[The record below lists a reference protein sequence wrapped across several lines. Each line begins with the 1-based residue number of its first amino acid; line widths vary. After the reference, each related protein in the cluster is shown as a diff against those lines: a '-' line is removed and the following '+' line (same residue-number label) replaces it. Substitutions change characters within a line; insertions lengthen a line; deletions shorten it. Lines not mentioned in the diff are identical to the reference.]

1 MPERGSHACCCKMID
16 IRDTKYIY
24 LIDYE
29 NTRAGILG
37 EMEGAAPEGSLF
49 LVFYSE
55 QTRTPEKILAALSW
69 EPDVR
74 FIDCRAGVHD
84 AMDFQITA
92 MAGRLSALYPHTRY
106 VIVSGDT
113 GYDPAVRML
122 QEYGIR
128 ITRMTAPASPAA
140 AGEGT
145 HAATQE
151 PVQETW
157 NWKKKPVQE
166 EEWRQMVEKA
176 CKAARINRVEVGYL
190 HVNTWGVRDLNGL
203 NHALQLSYPRDQKTK
218 KIPRLFKAMKKMIE
232 ADQMF
237 ERMPK

>member
-1 MPERGSHACCCKMID
+1 MPVIFELIG
-16 IRDTKYIY
+16 IRDAKYIY

-29 NTRAGILG
+29 NTRAGILD
-37 EMEGAAPEGSLF
+37 EMEGTAPEGSLF

-55 QTRTPEKILAALSW
+55 QTRTPEKILDSLSW
-69 EPDVR
+69 DPDVR
-74 FIDCRAGVHD
+74 FIDCKAGVHD

-92 MAGRLSALYPHTRY
+92 MAGRLSSLYPRTRY

-122 QEYGIR
+122 QEYGIH
-128 ITRMTAPASPAA
+128 ITRMAAPALPVTAR
-140 AGEGT
+140 EGT

-151 PVQETW
+151 SVQEMG
-157 NWKKKPVQE
+157 NWKKKPVRE
-166 EEWRQMVEKA
+166 EEWRRMVEKA
-176 CKAARINRVEVGYL
+176 CKVARINKVEAGYL
-190 HVNTWGVRDLNGL
+190 YVNTWGVRDFNEL

-218 KIPRLFKAMKKMIE
+218 KIPRLFKAMRKMIE

-237 ERMPK
+237 ERMLQ